1 MMIARV
7 LAVLM
12 SGAQLMIPPYANEF
26 LRKARRAHLLG
37 FLLFFAG
44 FSCSVN
50 ISSDSIESNKEDDF
64 EEKDPGPY
72 PSISSVSEETETEPM
87 SNNPWQCGYEIIVVK
102 GPDDELIYGQIPLP
116 CDPMADVY
124 KGCFVEEK
132 TLEKN

>member
-1 MMIARV
+1 MIARV

-12 SGAQLMIPPYANEF
+12 SGAQLIISPYANEF
-26 LRKARRAHLLG
+26 LRKARRAHFLG

-50 ISSDSIESNKEDDF
+50 VSSNSIESSREDDS
-64 EEKDPGPY
+64 EEKDPGSY
-72 PSISSVSEETETEPM
+72 PSISSVAEETETESI
-87 SNNPWQCGYEIIVVK
+87 SNDPWQCGYEIIVVK
-102 GPDDELIYGQIPLP
+102 GPDDELIYAEIPLP